1 MCYGSPRPKAAKL
14 SRNSRAL
21 SFLINVDMAS
31 WTQLMSSF
39 ISPLRNNNLRLSIS
53 FKAKSTDMSPLTEN
67 SPLFRAVKESASQLG
82 LDIETEEK

>member
-1 MCYGSPRPKAAKL
+1 MEVPPEGGETVKEFKSIII
-14 SRNSRAL
+14 SG
-21 SFLINVDMAS
+21 NVDMAS